1 MKPKAI
7 FFDIDGT
14 IIPLDVVVK
23 TFQNCCKH
31 FNVKILT
38 KKEIMKRTIGYKLF
52 EVLPKLLPGVDHKEF
67 KKYFEKTQIKNFK
80 KYSKILPFVKTTFN
94 FISKKGI
101 KIGIITTKSGSEA
114 LAILKGY
121 DLPYDTL
128 VAGNDVKKRK
138 PDPESVLKA
147 CKNIKVKPKDC
158 IFVGDHPFD
167 MKAAKSAGCS
177 AIGVLTGWGNRKN
190 LKKAGAKYL
199 IKDLKVLKKLIE

>member
-14 IIPLDVVVK
+14 VIPLDVVVK

-94 FISKKGI
+94 FISKKEI
-101 KIGIITTKSGSEA
+101 KIGIITTKSRSEA

-167 MKAAKSAGCS
+167 MKAAKSAGCL

-199 IKDLKVLKKLIE
+199 IKDLSYLKKLIK